1 MTDKKQVNHLVP
13 TDIKERAKENA
24 EHGELSEAVRDVY
37 RMYATTGG
45 AETLAQL
52 EVRLRKTRRERESL
66 EDRIKHL
73 REELETVREQE
84 RGLQEQIREY
94 EQETTEYE
102 RVMSELSAM
111 LRDGNSVF
119 PSHGKVK
126 TAASTKGC
134 SVSEVMDDLRDRN
147 PDVPDARFQEGTT
160 DEPADELSV
169 VDVSETPE

>member
-1 MTDKKQVNHLVP
+1 MSDKTQVNHLVP
-13 TDIKERAKENA
+13 ADIKERAKANA

-73 REELETVREQE
+73 KEELETVRDQE
-84 RGLQEQIREY
+84 RDLEEQIREY

-102 RVMSELSAM
+102 RVMGELSAM
-111 LRDGNSVF
+111 LRDGQSVF
-119 PSHGKVK
+119 PTHGKVK
-126 TAASTKGC
+126 TAASVKGC
-134 SVSEVMDDLRDRN
+134 PVNDVMDDLRDRN
-147 PDVPDARFQEGTT
+147 PDVPDARFKEGTT
-160 DEPADELSV
+160 DDPTDELSV
-169 VDVSETPE
+169 VDASEVTE